1 MPAKKTAVIGGTFN
15 PVHNGHIFL
24 AQLLINETEYSRLI
38 FIPVNKPSHKI
49 EEVVMSAEHR
59 VNMLQ
64 MSIQDISSNE
74 KEIILD
80 DCEISRGGLS
90 YSLDTVNYIYN
101 TYEVDGKLGFIIGDD
116 LAATLSTWYKW
127 DILKEKVTFL
137 IAKRETF
144 SDKNIMLPQDLDYR
158 IMNNA
163 IKEISSS
170 SVRMKIMKG
179 EDVSGFLPVS
189 VYEYIKEHRLY
200 IS

>member
-137 IAKRETF
+137 
-144 SDKNIMLPQDLDYR
+144 
-158 IMNNA
+158 
-163 IKEISSS
+163 
-170 SVRMKIMKG
+170 
-179 EDVSGFLPVS
+179 
-189 VYEYIKEHRLY
+189 
-200 IS
+200 

>member
-144 SDKNIMLPQDLDYR
+144 SDKNIMLPPDLDYR

-170 SVRMKIMKG
+170 SVRMKIIKG